1 MSSYTLSHKS
11 DSLWAKIKIA
21 IARANDERR
30 ERNIAM
36 WSGENTPAAHW
47 RADGMYRLIRKV
59 YALNAEEQTCR

>member
-1 MSSYTLSHKS
+1 MTTVSNTHKS
-11 DSLWAKIKIA
+11 DSLWVKIKIA
-21 IARANDERR
+21 VAKANDERR
-30 ERNIAM
+30 DRNIAI

>member
-1 MSSYTLSHKS
+1 MITLSNTHKS
-11 DSLWAKIKIA
+11 DSLWAKIKA
-21 IARANDERR
+21 AVAKANDERR
-30 ERNIAM
+30 DRNIAI

>member
-1 MSSYTLSHKS
+1 MTTVSNTHKP
-11 DSLWAKIKIA
+11 DSLWAKIKA
-21 IARANDERR
+21 AVAKANDERR
-30 ERNIAM
+30 DRNIAI

>member
-1 MSSYTLSHKS
+1 MTTVSNPHKS

-21 IARANDERR
+21 VAKANDERR
-30 ERNIAM
+30 DRNIAM

-59 YALNAEEQTCR
+59 YALNSEEQTCR